1 MRVIPVIDLK
11 GGLAVHAV
19 RGERSRYVAVQS
31 VLTPSAEPLAV
42 ANAFKTSLGLSE
54 CYVAD
59 LDAIGRQGDHADTIR
74 ALARAGAQVWLDAGI
89 STDVD
94 AIRAVS
100 LGVARVIVGTETL
113 ASVRDLASIVA
124 AITGGQPRRS
134 GTSEEARALVAHAAP
149 SALSLDLREGALLGG
164 SPAVRTLDPV
174 ALASAAWDLGVR
186 AFIVLELGRV
196 GTGGGVEI
204 GTARR
209 LREALPAAEIVVG
222 GGIRNGEDLRSL
234 AGLGFDACLVA
245 TALHTGAITDQTL
258 SALRRDGGEAS
269 GPPRR
274 RSIP

>member
-31 VLTPSAEPLAV
+31 VLTTSADPLAV
-42 ANAFKTSLGLSE
+42 VNAFKTSLGLSE

-94 AIRAVS
+94 AIRAVA

-124 AITGGQPRRS
+124 AITGGPPRLP
-134 GTSEEARALVAHAAP
+134 EARGLTAPSDAAP
-149 SALSLDLREGALLGG
+149 PVLSLDLRDGALLGG

-186 AFIVLELGRV
+186 AFIVLELTRV

-245 TALHTGAITDQTL
+245 TALHTGAITGQTL
-258 SALRRDGGEAS
+258 STLR
-269 GPPRR
+269 
-274 RSIP
+274 